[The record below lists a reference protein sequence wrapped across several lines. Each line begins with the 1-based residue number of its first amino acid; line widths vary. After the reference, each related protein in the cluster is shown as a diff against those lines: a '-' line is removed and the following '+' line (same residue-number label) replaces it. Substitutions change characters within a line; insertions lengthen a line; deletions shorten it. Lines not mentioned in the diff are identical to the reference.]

1 MILTWKDVAGVV
13 LMTVIGVN
21 VRTLFKRATSEGHRV
36 MLTHN
41 CSALY
46 TLRRRAHCRT
56 HTVDDF
62 PGLNAGVFV
71 LVFLHVLASFKKRER
86 NGMILVKGCKLPV
99 TRLNRFSG

>member
-1 MILTWKDVAGVV
+1 MILTWKDMAGMV

-36 MLTHN
+36 TLTHN

-46 TLRRRAHCRT
+46 TPRRRAHCRT

-62 PGLNAGVFV
+62 PGLNAGVF
-71 LVFLHVLASFKKRER
+71 LFLFFFTSWLLLKRER
-86 NGMILVKGCKLPV
+86 ETG
-99 TRLNRFSG
+99 